1 MIVPQYR
8 AEARIQERAPTV
20 DLKAFAVQTLHDELS
35 QAASS
40 LPLA

>member
-1 MIVPQYR
+1 MIVLQYW
-8 AEARIQERAPTV
+8 AEAHTMPTLAPKV
-20 DLKAFAVQTLHDELS
+20 FAVQTLHDELS